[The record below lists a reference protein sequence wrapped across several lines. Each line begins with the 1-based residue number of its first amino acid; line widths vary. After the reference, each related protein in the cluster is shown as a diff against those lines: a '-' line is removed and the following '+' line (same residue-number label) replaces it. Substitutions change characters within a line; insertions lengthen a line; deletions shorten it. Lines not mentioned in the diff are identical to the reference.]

1 MKTLYQK
8 VKTMKKDDFAKW
20 LVEEECSQCDTHVM
34 GVKCIFKERCF
45 VDKLKYLDKEVK
57 E

>member
-45 VDKLKYLDKEVK
+45 VDKLKHLGKEV
-57 E
+57 EE

>member
-1 MKTLYQK
+1 
-8 VKTMKKDDFAKW
+8 MKKDDFAKW

-45 VDKLKYLDKEVK
+45 VDKLKYLDKDVAE
-57 E
+57 